1 VAPPDATARRPPTWA
16 LAGAGWMSAV
26 HGLAVRALPGGRVV
40 AVASRTA
47 EAAAARAAETG
58 GEVVAYEQLPAGA
71 DIVVVATPPARHAVD
86 ALRAMAAGA
95 AVVVEKPLCATL
107 ADADRLVRVVEA
119 GGVLTYAENLLFS
132 DATATALSEVATLG
146 PLRHLTARA
155 LQPRPTWGDFT
166 RRHWGGGALFDLG
179 VHPLALVVR
188 AAGGPPVAVRARF
201 GTSPDIEVEDHA
213 AVELRFASGL
223 VAEVEVSWRSATPVW
238 DLQAASDTGVARFE
252 LLPEL
257 TLERDG
263 EPVALPPP
271 PGDDDDTALPPQLHQ
286 LGYVEQLR
294 DAEAA
299 WRAGR
304 SSTVSDVH
312 LGRDLLEIVCAAAA
326 SARTGEEVA
335 LPFAGPRD
343 QPPVA
348 LWRPDPQGSA
358 EGG

>member
-1 VAPPDATARRPPTWA
+1 MSSISAPTWA

-40 AVASRTA
+40 AVASRTV
-47 EAAAARAAETG
+47 EAARARVAETG
-58 GEVVAYEQLPAGA
+58 GEVVSYEQLPAGA
-71 DIVVVATPPARHAVD
+71 DIVVVATPPPRHAVD

-95 AVVVEKPLCATL
+95 AVVVEKPLCTTL

-119 GGVLTYAENLLFS
+119 GGVLTYAENLLFADS
-132 DATATALSEVATLG
+132 TGTALSEIATLG

-166 RRHWGGGALFDLG
+166 RRHWGGGVLFDLG
-179 VHPLALVVR
+179 VHPLALLVR
-188 AAGGPPVAVRARF
+188 AAGSEPTGVRARF
-201 GTSPDIEVEDHA
+201 DTADDVEVEDHA
-213 AVELRFASGL
+213 EVELRFASGL
-223 VAEVEVSWRSATPVW
+223 VAALEVSWRHTAPVW
-238 DLQAASDTGVARFE
+238 DLQAASDTGVVRFD

-263 EPVALPPP
+263 EPVALPAPP
-271 PGDDDDTALPPQLHQ
+271 TGDDDAALPPQLHQ

-294 DAEAA
+294 DAVAS

-312 LGRDLLEIVCAAAA
+312 LGRDLLEVVCAAAE
-326 SARTGEEVA
+326 SARTGEEVP

-343 QPPVA
+343 RPPVD
-348 LWRPDPQGSA
+348 LWRPTP
-358 EGG
+358 